1 MRRAFLLLA
10 TLAAAAALRLP
21 SSPLPPSP
29 RASSPRM
36 DAISDVAALLGMT
49 DPDEKKAVVKRL
61 SEERGLDP
69 TGRIEELVSQNK
81 VMLFVKGTAFAVRL
95 QQHRRAAGRDCRRHQ
110 DLRRALRRDRPRGH
124 QGVFE
129 LADDPQ
135 IYLGGEFIG
144 GADIAIEMHE
154 SGELKDMS
162 PRRWRRRSR
171 AAKTSQSGISRRT
184 TSRVESWR
192 FSVCKILW
200 LGSYIR
206 PSQDYTASR
215 G

>member
-1 MRRAFLLLA
+1 MRRSFLHFLA

-49 DPDEKKAVVKRL
+49 DPDEKKAVVQRL

-69 TGRIEELVSQNK
+69 TGRIEELISQNK
-81 VMLFVKGTAFAVRL
+81 VMLFIKGTKAFPQCGFSNTVVRL
-95 QQHRRAAGRDCRRHQ
+95 IEDCT
-110 DLRRALRRDRPRGH
+110 DD
-124 QGVFE
+124 FE
-129 LADDPQ
+129 TFDVLSDETVREGIKEYSSWPTIPQ

-154 SGELKDMS
+154 SGELKD
-162 PRRWRRRSR
+162 
-171 AAKTSQSGISRRT
+171 AVAEALAKPVEGGKNEPVWNFAQDNLSG
-184 TSRVESWR
+184 
-192 FSVCKILW
+192 
-200 LGSYIR
+200 
-206 PSQDYTASR
+206 
-215 G
+215 

>member
-1 MRRAFLLLA
+1 MLLRRSFLLA

-49 DPDEKKAVVKRL
+49 DPDEKKAVVQRL

-69 TGRIEELVSQNK
+69 TGRIEELISQNK
-81 VMLFVKGTAFAVRL
+81 VMLFIKGTKAFPQCGFSNTVVRL
-95 QQHRRAAGRDCRRHQ
+95 IEDCT
-110 DLRRALRRDRPRGH
+110 DD
-124 QGVFE
+124 FE
-129 LADDPQ
+129 TFDVLSDETVREGIKEYSSWPTIPQ

-154 SGELKDMS
+154 SGELKD
-162 PRRWRRRSR
+162 
-171 AAKTSQSGISRRT
+171 AVAEALAKPVEGGKNEPVWNFAQDNLSG
-184 TSRVESWR
+184 
-192 FSVCKILW
+192 
-200 LGSYIR
+200 
-206 PSQDYTASR
+206 
-215 G
+215 

>member
-1 MRRAFLLLA
+1 MRSFLDFLLLA

-49 DPDEKKAVVKRL
+49 DPDEKKAVVQRL

-69 TGRIEELVSQNK
+69 TGRIEELISQNK
-81 VMLFVKGTAFAVRL
+81 VMLFIKGTKAFPQCGFSNTVVRL
-95 QQHRRAAGRDCRRHQ
+95 IEDCT
-110 DLRRALRRDRPRGH
+110 DD
-124 QGVFE
+124 FE
-129 LADDPQ
+129 TFDVLSDETVREGIKEYSSWPTIPQ

-154 SGELKDMS
+154 SGELKE
-162 PRRWRRRSR
+162 
-171 AAKTSQSGISRRT
+171 AVAEALAKPVEGGKNEPVWNFAQDNLSG
-184 TSRVESWR
+184 
-192 FSVCKILW
+192 
-200 LGSYIR
+200 
-206 PSQDYTASR
+206 
-215 G
+215 

>member
-1 MRRAFLLLA
+1 MLRRSSLLA

-49 DPDEKKAVVKRL
+49 DPDEKKAVVQRL

-69 TGRIEELVSQNK
+69 TGRIEELISQNK
-81 VMLFVKGTAFAVRL
+81 VMLFIKGTKAFPQCGFSNTVVRL
-95 QQHRRAAGRDCRRHQ
+95 IEDCT
-110 DLRRALRRDRPRGH
+110 DD
-124 QGVFE
+124 FE
-129 LADDPQ
+129 TFDVLSDETVREGIKEYSSWPTIPQ

-154 SGELKDMS
+154 SGELKD
-162 PRRWRRRSR
+162 
-171 AAKTSQSGISRRT
+171 AVAEALAKPVEGGKNEPVWNFAQDNLSG
-184 TSRVESWR
+184 
-192 FSVCKILW
+192 
-200 LGSYIR
+200 
-206 PSQDYTASR
+206 
-215 G
+215 

>member
-1 MRRAFLLLA
+1 MLRRSFLLLA

-49 DPDEKKAVVKRL
+49 DPDEKKAVVQRL

-69 TGRIEELVSQNK
+69 TGRIEELISQNK
-81 VMLFVKGTAFAVRL
+81 VMLFIKGTKAFPQCGFSNTVVRL
-95 QQHRRAAGRDCRRHQ
+95 IEDCT
-110 DLRRALRRDRPRGH
+110 DD
-124 QGVFE
+124 FE
-129 LADDPQ
+129 TFDVLSDESVREGIKEYSSWPTIPQ

-154 SGELKDMS
+154 SGELKD
-162 PRRWRRRSR
+162 
-171 AAKTSQSGISRRT
+171 AVAEALAKPVEGGKNEPVWNFAQDNLSG
-184 TSRVESWR
+184 
-192 FSVCKILW
+192 
-200 LGSYIR
+200 
-206 PSQDYTASR
+206 
-215 G
+215 

>member
-1 MRRAFLLLA
+1 MRSFLDFLLLA

-49 DPDEKKAVVKRL
+49 DPDEKKAVVQRL

-69 TGRIEELVSQNK
+69 TGRIEELISQNK
-81 VMLFVKGTAFAVRL
+81 VMLFIKGTKAFPQCGFSNTVVRL
-95 QQHRRAAGRDCRRHQ
+95 IEDCT
-110 DLRRALRRDRPRGH
+110 DD
-124 QGVFE
+124 FE
-129 LADDPQ
+129 TFDVLSDETVREGIKEYSSWPTIPQ

-154 SGELKDMS
+154 SGELKD
-162 PRRWRRRSR
+162 
-171 AAKTSQSGISRRT
+171 AVAEALAKPVEGGKNEPVWNFAQDNLSG
-184 TSRVESWR
+184 
-192 FSVCKILW
+192 
-200 LGSYIR
+200 
-206 PSQDYTASR
+206 
-215 G
+215 